1 MWYQGEVTGVL
12 EVGVLGMAAGPIRCS
27 RRRKGEGKTR
37 LAVSTCIADVVGLP
51 RSVA

>member
-12 EVGVLGMAAGPIRCS
+12 EAGLLGMAAGPIRCS
-27 RRRKGEGKTR
+27 RCRRGEGKTR
-37 LAVSTCIADVVGLP
+37 LAVSMCIADVVELP